1 MAAEVIRSCK
11 RHRSRS
17 RKYFHSGGKHPLLT
31 GCELAKLRLA
41 LIGANGLRE
50 LLPPRIDY
58 LIEVTQDRAQIWTPR
73 NISEKCLCRF
83 TISVSTSIFFK
94 QSQTDHGSCDD
105 TQCPRWSTG
114 TGRKLSKTCRTSRKC
129 IKYSDFGRRKKVLRG
144 HEAHGN
150 FHNGFRCDRH
160 DSLCWMVQFRPA
172 DDQPPLSGPSGMSP
186 MGPSLRFLVLA
197 DFVAVLREL
206 GVLPVLPAAPP

>member
-17 RKYFHSGGKHPLLT
+17 RKYFHSGGKHLLLM

-50 LLPPRIDY
+50 RLPPRIDY
-58 LIEVTQDRAQIWTPR
+58 PIEVTQDRAQIWTPR
-73 NISEKCLCRF
+73 NISEKCLRRF
-83 TISVSTSIFFK
+83 TISVPTSILFK
-94 QSQTDHGSCDD
+94 QSQTDHGSCDY
-105 TQCPRWSTG
+105 TQRPRWNTG
-114 TGRKLSKTCRTSRKC
+114 TARKLSKTCRPSRKYT
-129 IKYSDFGRRKKVLRG
+129 KYSDFGRRKKVLRG

-160 DSLCWMVQFRPA
+160 ESLRWMVQFRPA
-172 DDQPPLSGPSGMSP
+172 DDQPPLIGPATDG
-186 MGPSLRFLVLA
+186 RIAKVLVLA
-197 DFVAVLREL
+197 DFVTVLREL
-206 GVLPVLPAAPP
+206 GVLPVLLAAPP

>member
-50 LLPPRIDY
+50 LLPPRIDH

-73 NISEKCLCRF
+73 NISEKCLRRF
-83 TISVSTSIFFK
+83 TISVPTSILFK
-94 QSQTDHGSCDD
+94 QPQTDHGSCDD
-105 TQCPRWSTG
+105 TQCPRWNTG
-114 TGRKLSKTCRTSRKC
+114 TAPLSHHCLAARSKGARFRGGRKRGSARCARTRASTPGLKCAIRRRNRCCICKHRSITRRRTAYRGRHLVQQPASAAGGARRASCCACDQWHSRVC
-129 IKYSDFGRRKKVLRG
+129 AGRRFN
-144 HEAHGN
+144 E
-150 FHNGFRCDRH
+150 
-160 DSLCWMVQFRPA
+160 
-172 DDQPPLSGPSGMSP
+172 
-186 MGPSLRFLVLA
+186 
-197 DFVAVLREL
+197 
-206 GVLPVLPAAPP
+206 